1 MINWNTETNTMN
13 LMTEAPTLS
22 VCLAVGAVLVVGLIV
37 YLEKRKS

>member
-22 VCLAVGAVLVVGLIV
+22 ICLAVGAALVIGLMI
-37 YLEKRKS
+37 YLDQRKS